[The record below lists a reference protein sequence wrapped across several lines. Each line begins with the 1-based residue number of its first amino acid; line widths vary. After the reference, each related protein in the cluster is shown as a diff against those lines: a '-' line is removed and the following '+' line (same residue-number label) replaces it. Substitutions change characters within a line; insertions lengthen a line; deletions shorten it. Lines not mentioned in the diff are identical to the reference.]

1 MFIVQT
7 TWGTRDHK
15 FVDDVERMFIVL
27 FPLVFDFDMVHIAL
41 ESETGRM
48 IHEHYSKIVN

>member
-7 TWGTRDHK
+7 TWGTRNHK

-41 ESETGRM
+41 GSDT
-48 IHEHYSKIVN
+48 